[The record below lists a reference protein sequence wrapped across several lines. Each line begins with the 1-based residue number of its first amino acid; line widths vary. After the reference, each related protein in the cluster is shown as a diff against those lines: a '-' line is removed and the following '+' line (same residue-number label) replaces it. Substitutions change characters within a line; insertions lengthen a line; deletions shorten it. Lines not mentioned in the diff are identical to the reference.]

1 MVNLLSGIRIK
12 IRPGLLIIA
21 LVAIVIVVGFL
32 ASWYFL
38 RLKDDVKID
47 PIIFCIVIVVITIL
61 AVTIIIFT
69 NASNGSLIDRI
80 EIGLGDF
87 IISAILA
94 IIGFVSAFCV
104 FSIKE
109 DIKEDVFIALIIF
122 LITIISLLT
131 TISIGRMRYT
141 IEKDVKSRL
150 HLQCEFNDIAK
161 HIETIMK
168 KITESGVESP
178 KTKLAEKRL
187 NGLKQKLTDIEIRND
202 IAEMTIK
209 RLKDHCNL
217 SFYAV
222 SSFSIE
228 ECLEPV
234 VIQYFVEQA
243 FTCVKK
249 KSDNRC
255 FISWDSIPGSDNEKL
270 KNFLKDNHD
279 IDGVEDENIIKSEDK
294 KRINIYTA
302 NNHSIEIIRD
312 EKEETAILKKD
323 GDIIRELNVKTDN
336 NELKLN
342 IFVAERYFVYNPEMI
357 YKYQQEL
364 AAFKRIHILGEIDFT
379 VLDEKKLKERGG
391 EILDKIDSNS
401 KNVLNDRNFLNN
413 TLCNQNEHMPDFL
426 LIDKNYVYPRDKSGE
441 VKPSDD
447 QEDCA
452 YYSALIK
459 FFQKAKEEEEIRR
472 EIIAYDD
479 C

>member
-202 IAEMTIK
+202 IAEMTIQ
-209 RLKDHCNL
+209 RLKNDCKS

-234 VIQYFVEQA
+234 VIRYFVEQA
-243 FTCVKK
+243 FECKNKK
-249 KSDNRC
+249 D
-255 FISWDSIPGSDNEKL
+255 
-270 KNFLKDNHD
+270 KDN
-279 IDGVEDENIIKSEDK
+279 N
-294 KRINIYTA
+294 
-302 NNHSIEIIRD
+302 
-312 EKEETAILKKD
+312 
-323 GDIIRELNVKTDN
+323 
-336 NELKLN
+336 
-342 IFVAERYFVYNPEMI
+342 FVAERYFVYNPDMI

-364 AAFKRIHILGEIDFT
+364 AAFKRIHMLGGIDFT
-379 VLDEKKLKERGG
+379 VLDEKKLRERGAD
-391 EILDKIDSNS
+391 ILDKIDSEYIT
-401 KNVLNDRNFLNN
+401 VLNDRKFLNN
-413 TLCNQNEHMPDFL
+413 TLCNQKEHLPDFL
-426 LIDKNYVYPRDKSGE
+426 LIDEKYVYPRDKFGE
-441 VKPSDD
+441 VKPSVD
-447 QEDCA
+447 EKECA
-452 YYSALIK
+452 YYNALIK

-479 C
+479 Y